1 MAMGWTDYLAMLAF
15 FGVMVGVGAFYS
27 RKVKSSDRYFGND
40 RAASWWM
47 AGISFYMTSFSALGF
62 VMYSALAYKF
72 GWVAVSVCWMF
83 SPAVALG
90 ARFLAVRWRRA
101 ALKSPIDYIA
111 TRYTPRMCS
120 ALALLGLPMQMA
132 DNAFKLLAVGAIV
145 GVGAGLPPA
154 LAIGA
159 CGLVVAVYAACGGL
173 RAVLTCSV
181 VQFLVILVLML
192 ALLPLSFA
200 RLAVAPGGHP
210 GGFPAIF
217 EGIRLFLDR
226 APEGFFNLVNGQ
238 YTWFY
243 LIVFFCCVGLTQ
255 STNWSLVQRYTS
267 TRSERDARKAGY
279 LVAFLQFA
287 APPLFFLP
295 AMAGRLF
302 LPEIPATGLNAVF
315 ASVCNDVLP
324 RSCLVLMVLAMF
336 ASTMGAVSA
345 NVNAAANVIVNELY
359 LKVRRDASAE
369 RRLAVAKAA
378 TVVVALVVIA
388 LALMLSRIQ
397 GADDLFD
404 LTNKVF
410 AIFLPPT
417 AIPMIMGICS
427 RRLSRRSGMFGLVGG
442 TAVGFLVYFAGFA
455 WPGLRQTVVM
465 FPVTAFATLAF
476 LWLGTRL
483 RADSTEE
490 RDGIK
495 VFFER
500 VDGRPSACLA
510 SGEEEG
516 K

>member
-1 MAMGWTDYLAMLAF
+1 MSWVDYLAVAAF
-15 FGVMVGVGAFYS
+15 FGVMLGVGAFYS
-27 RKVKSSDRYFGND
+27 RRVKSSERYFGND
-40 RAASWWM
+40 RTVSWWM

-111 TRYTPRMCS
+111 TRYTPKMCS

-145 GVGAGLPPA
+145 CVGTGLSPT
-154 LAIGA
+154 LAIAA

-181 VQFLVILVLML
+181 LQFLIILVLML
-192 ALLPLSFA
+192 ALLPLSFV
-200 RLAVAPGGHP
+200 RLVSATGGHP
-210 GGFPAIF
+210 AGLSGVA
-217 EGIRLFLDR
+217 EGVRTFLER
-226 APEGFFNLVNGQ
+226 APEGFFSLVNGP

-295 AMAGRLF
+295 AMVGRLF
-302 LPEIPATGLNAVF
+302 LPEIPATELNSVF
-315 ASVCNDVLP
+315 ASVCKGVLP
-324 RSCLVLMVLAMF
+324 SSCLVLMVLAMF

-359 LKVRRDASAE
+359 LRMRRDASAE
-369 RRLAVAKAA
+369 RRLGVAKLA

-388 LALMLSRIQ
+388 LAVVMSRIQ

-404 LTNKVF
+404 MTNKVF
-410 AIFLPPT
+410 SIFLPPT
-417 AIPMIMGICS
+417 AIPMVMGICS

-442 TAVGFLVYFAGFA
+442 TLVGFLVYFASFA
-455 WPGLRQTVVM
+455 WPCLRQTVVM
-465 FPVTAFATLAF
+465 FPVTSLATLAF

-483 RADSTEE
+483 RADSAEE
-490 RDGIK
+490 RGA
-495 VFFER
+495 VGSFFDR
-500 VDGRPSACLA
+500 VNGRKP
-510 SGEEEG
+510 
-516 K
+516 

>member
-1 MAMGWTDYLAMLAF
+1 MAMGWTDYLAVAAF
-15 FGVMVGVGAFYS
+15 FGVMIGVGVFYS
-27 RKVKSSDRYFGND
+27 RRVRSSDRYFGND
-40 RAASWWM
+40 RTTSWWM

-83 SPAVALG
+83 SPAVAFG

-101 ALKSPIDYIA
+101 ALKSPIDYIG

-145 GVGAGLPPA
+145 GVGAGLSPA
-154 LAIGA
+154 LAIA
-159 CGLVVAVYAACGGL
+159 VCGLVVAVYAASGGL
-173 RAVLTCSV
+173 RAVLTCSIL
-181 VQFLVILVLML
+181 QFMIILVLML

-200 RLAVAPGGHP
+200 HLASVSGSSGVA
-210 GGFPAIF
+210 
-217 EGIRLFLDR
+217 EGVRLFVER
-226 APEGFFNLVNGQ
+226 AGDGVFRLVNGQ

-243 LIVFFCCVGLTQ
+243 LLVFFCTVFLTQ

-295 AMAGRLF
+295 AMVGKLF
-302 LPEIPATGLNAVF
+302 LEEIPPDGLNAVF
-315 ASVCNDVLP
+315 ASVCQGVLP

-369 RRLAVAKAA
+369 RRLTVAKLA
-378 TVVVALVVIA
+378 TVVVASVVVA
-388 LALMLSRIQ
+388 LALALTRIQ

-404 LTNKVF
+404 LTNRFF

-417 AIPMIMGICS
+417 AIPMVLGICS

-442 TAVGFLVYFAGFA
+442 AAVGFLVCLLGFV
-455 WPGLRQTVVM
+455 WPCLRQTVVM
-465 FPVTAFATLAF
+465 FPVTSLATLGF
-476 LWLGTRL
+476 LLLGTRL
-483 RADSTEE
+483 RGDSEGE
-490 RDGIK
+490 RGK
-495 VFFER
+495 VREFFER
-500 VDGRPSACLA
+500 VDGARGPDPA
-510 SGEEEG
+510 SNR
-516 K
+516 